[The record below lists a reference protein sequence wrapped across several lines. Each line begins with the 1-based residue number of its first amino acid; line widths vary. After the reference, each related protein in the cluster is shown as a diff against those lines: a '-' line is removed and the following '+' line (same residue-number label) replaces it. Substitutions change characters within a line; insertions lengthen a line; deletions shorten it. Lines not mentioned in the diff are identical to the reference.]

1 MVYGFLKKARYK
13 RSMCPPLPPTV
24 QPVVYN
30 FVDARKDDKTN
41 SAYRNYLPL
50 FSRIDGVSFQGR
62 SCVLYI
68 FQIICVY
75 PPPSPPPPAC
85 LT

>member
-1 MVYGFLKKARYK
+1 MLQYMVYGFWKKARYK

-41 SAYRNYLPL
+41 STPSGIIYRY
-50 FSRIDGVSFQGR
+50 SAG
-62 SCVLYI
+62 
-68 FQIICVY
+68 
-75 PPPSPPPPAC
+75 
-85 LT
+85 